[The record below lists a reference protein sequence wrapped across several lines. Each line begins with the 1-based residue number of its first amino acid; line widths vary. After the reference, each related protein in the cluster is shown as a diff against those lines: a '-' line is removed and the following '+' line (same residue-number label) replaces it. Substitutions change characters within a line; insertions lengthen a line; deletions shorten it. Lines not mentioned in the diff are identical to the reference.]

1 MTDAP
6 TPLFGELPPGHRSG
20 FVAIVGRPNVG
31 KSTLLNH
38 IVGRKI
44 AAVTPK
50 PQTTR
55 RRLLGI
61 KTLPAAQLLFVDT
74 PGIHTAR
81 DLLNERMVAQALQSI
96 PDSDAVLW
104 VVDARDGLRAG
115 DREIAAML
123 PAAPTPV
130 IVALNKID
138 GQPKAGLLPLLAAV
152 SNLAPERDIVPVSAL
167 TGENV
172 ETLLAQIAAALPE
185 GPRFYPAD
193 ELTDASERDIA
204 AEIIREKVMM
214 ETRDEIP
221 YAVAVTIDTFE
232 EKPEKNLVVIQATI
246 HVARDSHKPILIGE
260 RGQRIKAIGQAARAD
275 IEALLGRR
283 VFLELF
289 VRVQADWTK
298 HPARLR
304 EFGL

>member
-1 MTDAP
+1 
-6 TPLFGELPPGHRSG
+6 LFGELPPGHRSG
-20 FVAIVGRPNVG
+20 FVAIAGRPNVG
-31 KSTLLNH
+31 KSTLLNR

-61 KTLPAAQLLFVDT
+61 RTLPAAQLLFVDT
-74 PGIHTAR
+74 PGIHDAR
-81 DLLNERMVAQALQSI
+81 DLLNERMVAQALRSI
-96 PDSDAVLW
+96 SEADVVLW
-104 VVDARDGLRAG
+104 VVDARAGLDAG
-115 DREIAAML
+115 DREIAALL

-130 IVALNKID
+130 LVALNKID
-138 GQPKAGLLPLLAAV
+138 GRSKVELLPLLAALA
-152 SNLAPERDIVPVSAL
+152 SLAPERDIVPVSAR

-172 ETLLAQIAAALPE
+172 ETLVEQIAAALPE
-185 GPRFYPAD
+185 GPRYYAAD

-204 AEIIREKVMM
+204 AEIIREKVML

-221 YAVAVTIDTFE
+221 YAVAVTIDRFE
-232 EKPEKNLVVIQATI
+232 EKPEKKLVVIKATI
-246 HVARDSHKPILIGE
+246 HVARDPHKPILIGE
-260 RGQRIKAIGQAARAD
+260 RGRRIKAIGQAARAD
-275 IEALLGRR
+275 LEALLGTRL
-283 VFLELF
+283 FLELF

-298 HPARLR
+298 KPARLR